1 MSKNEDLGNQIQRL
15 TSDLNDRTTRL
26 DQYTSNFN
34 SKDKEAVQL
43 VMVKTDLEK
52 QNASLKQDNDNL
64 SVYVKELTQVK
75 INSDLEIQNL

>member
-1 MSKNEDLGNQIQRL
+1 M
-15 TSDLNDRTTRL
+15 NDRTTRL

-64 SVYVKELTQVK
+64 SV
-75 INSDLEIQNL
+75 

>member
-64 SVYVKELTQVK
+64 SV
-75 INSDLEIQNL
+75 